1 MHMLLLNRH
10 MRIWPTP
17 CGGIEKEKA
26 KSDLSN
32 KIPLLASF
40 ERSFYG
46 LFLTKAALLPFLL
59 TPASKQAASLLIK
72 LAELHIYEEARKGP
86 TLLLSSASAYE
97 EELSKN
103 DVVHSFIT
111 KLWRPI
117 VQSVLILFLIS
128 NEFYGKNMRQLTSLN
143 FALSETKFKVDQV

>member
-1 MHMLLLNRH
+1 MTT
-10 MRIWPTP
+10 TP
-17 CGGIEKEKA
+17 CGGIQKEKA

-32 KIPLLASF
+32 KIPLPASF

-59 TPASKQAASLLIK
+59 NPASEQAASLLIK

-103 DVVHSFIT
+103 DVFHSFI
-111 KLWRPI
+111 K
-117 VQSVLILFLIS
+117 FIS
-128 NEFYGKNMRQLTSLN
+128 
-143 FALSETKFKVDQV
+143 SEKATKFCEIFTLLLTGTT

>member
-1 MHMLLLNRH
+1 MTT
-10 MRIWPTP
+10 TP
-17 CGGIEKEKA
+17 CGGIQKEKA

-46 LFLTKAALLPFLL
+46 LFLTKAALLLFLL

-86 TLLLSSASAYE
+86 ALLLSSASAYE

-103 DVVHSFIT
+103 DVIQSFIHS
-111 KLWRPI
+111 LV
-117 VQSVLILFLIS
+117 VQLTYTYLIS
-128 NEFYGKNMRQLTSLN
+128 DEF
-143 FALSETKFKVDQV
+143 

>member
-1 MHMLLLNRH
+1 MPAFQLARTIQLKCTCCYWIGIC
-10 MRIWPTP
+10 MRVWPTP

-32 KIPLLASF
+32 KIPLLAPF

-59 TPASKQAASLLIK
+59 TPASEQAASLLIK

-103 DVVHSFIT
+103 DVFHSFIT
-111 KLWRPI
+111 QFWSPI
-117 VQSVLILFLIS
+117 IDSVLILFFIP
-128 NEFYGKNMRQLTSLN
+128 NES
-143 FALSETKFKVDQV
+143 

>member
-97 EELSKN
+97 EGSSIHNDIRTHFLPTQPMTTTRESTSHFSPRFPLGVPELHKYYVVTYLN
-103 DVVHSFIT
+103 DSQ
-111 KLWRPI
+111 K
-117 VQSVLILFLIS
+117 
-128 NEFYGKNMRQLTSLN
+128 
-143 FALSETKFKVDQV
+143 

>member
-97 EELSKN
+97 EGGLIHRQQYILKISKASPN
-103 DVVHSFIT
+103 YWTGIWYGKPYSFSTILGHDHESMQRHIFFIT
-111 KLWRPI
+111 
-117 VQSVLILFLIS
+117 IS
-128 NEFYGKNMRQLTSLN
+128 TDSKY
-143 FALSETKFKVDQV
+143 

>member
-1 MHMLLLNRH
+1 MTT
-10 MRIWPTP
+10 TP
-17 CGGIEKEKA
+17 CGGIQKEKA

-32 KIPLLASF
+32 KIPLPASF

-59 TPASKQAASLLIK
+59 NPASEQAASLLIK

-103 DVVHSFIT
+103 DVVHSFIM
-111 KLWRPI
+111 KL
-117 VQSVLILFLIS
+117 
-128 NEFYGKNMRQLTSLN
+128 
-143 FALSETKFKVDQV
+143 